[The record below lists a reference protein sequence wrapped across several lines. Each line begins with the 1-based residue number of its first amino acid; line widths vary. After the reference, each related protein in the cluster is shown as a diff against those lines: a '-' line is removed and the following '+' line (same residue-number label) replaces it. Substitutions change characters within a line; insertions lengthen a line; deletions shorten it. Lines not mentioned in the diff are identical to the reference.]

1 MYLVNSSVTES
12 IMSSDKAF
20 LVAGLARVI
29 VSTPSSLVTLVKD
42 AIPLQHMG
50 GEPARVALAV
60 GLPPLLAAVGLIDLD

>member
-1 MYLVNSSVTES
+1 MKVIREYFQLFDRYLVNSSVTES

-42 AIPLQHMG
+42 AIPLGINDSH
-50 GEPARVALAV
+50 
-60 GLPPLLAAVGLIDLD
+60 DL

>member
-42 AIPLQHMG
+42 AM
-50 GEPARVALAV
+50 
-60 GLPPLLAAVGLIDLD
+60 PLLIDDSHDL

>member
-1 MYLVNSSVTES
+1 MCIKVITKYPQPLDIYLVNSSVTES

-42 AIPLQHMG
+42 AIPL
-50 GEPARVALAV
+50 
-60 GLPPLLAAVGLIDLD
+60 LINDSHDL